1 MSVMSP
7 KGGPRAGS
15 GRPRKFRASR
25 NLVIR
30 VEEDLHAL
38 LAKLAE
44 EKDVTVSELVR
55 PLLEVLAGGK
65 RKRVAK
71 GKRK

>member
-1 MSVMSP
+1 MSP

-55 PLLEVLAGGK
+55 PLLEGLTGRAE
-65 RKRVAK
+65 RKRVT
-71 GKRK
+71 KRKHK

>member
-1 MSVMSP
+1 MSP
-7 KGGPRAGS
+7 SGGPRTGA
-15 GRPRKFRASR
+15 GRPRKFRESR

-38 LAKLAE
+38 LARLAE